1 MLRSGWSRRCLCC
14 RRPTSPKR
22 KDERTITRAVA
33 WCWSSSRVGC
43 SLINPHKAHHVVA
56 RTITSQVY
64 ISLSVLVSLREIDCV
79 FSTLLST
86 DFQLGER
93 LMERLG
99 SIQSWTTTTATKKP
113 NILLY
118 KELYIQLNLASSRM
132 GMTLCIYYAYPA
144 RILGI
149 SALLGDCAKLS
160 M

>member
-1 MLRSGWSRRCLCC
+1 
-14 RRPTSPKR
+14 
-22 KDERTITRAVA
+22 
-33 WCWSSSRVGC
+33 
-43 SLINPHKAHHVVA
+43 
-56 RTITSQVY
+56 
-64 ISLSVLVSLREIDCV
+64 
-79 FSTLLST
+79 
-86 DFQLGER
+86 
-93 LMERLG
+93 MERLG